1 MACCDDVIAGMLLG
15 YRLPAEPDND
25 PLDFPEFVRPLLE
38 LEQCVPE
45 SFYINMLAVYP
56 AFRGRGIGSA
66 LLAEVDRNALA
77 VGCKLISIQ
86 VFAIND
92 GALRLYQ
99 HHGYHIVESRS
110 MVASDYLPAGKVLLL
125 TRTPIGG

>member
-1 MACCDDVIAGMLLG
+1 MLLG
-15 YRLPAEPDND
+15 YRLPAAADNDQD

-38 LEQCVPE
+38 LERCVPE

-56 AFRGRGIGSA
+56 SFRGRGIGSA
-66 LLAEVDRNALA
+66 LLAEVDSSALA
-77 VGCKLISIQ
+77 VGCELISIQ

-99 HHGYHIVESRS
+99 NHGYEIVESRS

-125 TRTPIGG
+125 TRTPVSNKPPLR